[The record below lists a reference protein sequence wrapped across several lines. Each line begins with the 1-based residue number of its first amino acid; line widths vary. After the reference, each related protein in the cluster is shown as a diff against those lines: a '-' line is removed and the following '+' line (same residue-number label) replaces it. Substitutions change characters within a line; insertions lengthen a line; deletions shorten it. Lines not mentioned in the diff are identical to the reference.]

1 MISYCFLLWA
11 LSELIFLP
19 VAATKPTKPSSSV
32 VIKPMECFGKTISCL
47 LRGKTSVA
55 YALVEAVCRV
65 YFPTC
70 SLVDFIHFLEL
81 EMAVTLYVLKRAE
94 EEAFIQFYGIPTKQL
109 RCNQVGSYIM

>member
-1 MISYCFLLWA
+1 
-11 LSELIFLP
+11 
-19 VAATKPTKPSSSV
+19 
-32 VIKPMECFGKTISCL
+32 MECFGKTISCL
-47 LRGKTSVA
+47 LRGKTGVA

-65 YFPTC
+65 YFPSS

-109 RCNQVGSYIM
+109 RCNQVGSVCVRMCVRVCVFVFRHACFVVCYTNIHHLTQSNKY